1 MPHTESDSG
10 NEQVYGPEIPPR
22 LVPNFFNRHMNIP
35 GNSIYVPV
43 EYGSYGAAFSDVS
56 MYVIPLLNFYLHL
69 KALNWIFD

>member
-56 MYVIPLLNFYLHL
+56 MYVYSTL
-69 KALNWIFD
+69 KFLFAFKSFKLDF